1 MCVIKF
7 PRWTKWSIFTLHE
20 KPGLE
25 TKYLNYSN
33 VAPMFKGN
41 PNFDEPNGLIQ
52 NNLCKVF
59 IGASNDADEIYFQ

>member
-1 MCVIKF
+1 MSVIKF

-33 VAPMFKGN
+33 VAPSSKGI
-41 PNFDEPNGLIQ
+41 LILM
-52 NNLCKVF
+52 NRM
-59 IGASNDADEIYFQ
+59 G